1 MTGEVLIATR
11 DSASLVAQLH
21 ADAAGHC
28 LAALQRLRA
37 VAAVAASKA
46 ALRDAGGVEALVE
59 LLAAPPCQ
67 IVNSCGQGAADTASA
82 LALAVEALL
91 CLVADDTESRARIAS
106 SLLQLTQRG
115 MLEMLQ
121 PAAQERLRRAGG
133 VERLVALL
141 GGMQGAAAA
150 QRALLAVRLLT
161 DREGDRTAIVAA
173 GGLPPLV
180 ALLGGP
186 AGSEGAE
193 HAAAALGNLAAGGQA
208 VKDALRQVGAVPPL
222 VRLLREQPEEPAA
235 ELAAVAL
242 RNMALANAPNRS
254 AIAAVGGLGALLR
267 LLAAGQERLAY
278 PMRCQASYAE
288 ARGRNIRRWTAAGA
302 CCFDLA
308 RGQLCLAHA
317 PGMGFASGF
326 LNSAR
331 LLACLAPAQAPC
343 PRSPSAMRFSLL
355 RKVTITEPHDDALE
369 LCLGGG
375 SAADKK
381 GLGEGFDDPA
391 APPSGAP
398 RVAGGRR
405 RAAAAAAASSLRLE
419 RLVIVPCAATEVKG
433 AIMRMLTRLHLE
445 REFKLEHDAC
455 AAKDAPPTKGRAYT
469 PIHDACCAKEAR
481 SMKDRA
487 FRPEHDACAAKDAPP
502 TKGRALRPDHDA
514 CAAKEACAPPM
525 LGGVGAAP
533 MDLPSEACNTPAG
546 M

>member
-1 MTGEVLIATR
+1 
-11 DSASLVAQLH
+11 
-21 ADAAGHC
+21 
-28 LAALQRLRA
+28 
-37 VAAVAASKA
+37 
-46 ALRDAGGVEALVE
+46 
-59 LLAAPPCQ
+59 
-67 IVNSCGQGAADTASA
+67 
-82 LALAVEALL
+82 
-91 CLVADDTESRARIAS
+91 
-106 SLLQLTQRG
+106 

-381 GLGEGFDDPA
+381 GL
-391 APPSGAP
+391 
-398 RVAGGRR
+398 
-405 RAAAAAAASSLRLE
+405 
-419 RLVIVPCAATEVKG
+419 ATEVKG